1 MNWTK
6 EELLEVLKNNSALK
20 IRKGDLNLLPDEP
33 KVVILKPSVKGGW
46 REDLDKYFRSS
57 WEANYARYLNYI
69 KEPWEYEPKEFEF
82 PIKRGNRTYKPDF
95 WLPKKQ
101 NWIEIKG
108 YMDQKSKTKLN
119 RFKKYYPEEFEK
131 LIIITEQEYK
141 EIAKYKGLIPYWE
154 G

>member
-6 EELLEVLKNNSALK
+6 EELLEVLKNNPDVS
-20 IRKGDLNLLPDEP
+20 IRKGDIDLLPDEP
-33 KVVILKPSVKGGW
+33 KGVILRKTVKGGW

-69 KEPWEYEPKEFEF
+69 KEPWVYEPKEFEF

-95 WLPKKQ
+95 WLPEKE

-108 YMDQKSKTKLN
+108 YMDAKSKTKLN
-119 RFKKYYPEEFEK
+119 RFKKYYPEEYAK

-141 EIAKYKGLIPYWE
+141 DIAKYKGLIPNWE